1 MYCSS
6 HRHQLTRGSMVGQS
20 HFPPSRRIHVHFV
33 VRNMGILV
41 HCCNQRLTS
50 ETIHMGIMHT
60 LPIHGSTYL
69 QCGVIFKI
77 FIHHDQAIITFQH
90 NILAILQQPTGC
102 LWASKYINLNLN
114 CLQAIE
120 QHGNEETKLNL
131 SFFF

>member
-1 MYCSS
+1 
-6 HRHQLTRGSMVGQS
+6 MVGQS

-60 LPIHGSTYL
+60 PPIHGSTYL

-102 LWASKYINLNLN
+102 L
-114 CLQAIE
+114 
-120 QHGNEETKLNL
+120 
-131 SFFF
+131 